1 MSGTEAQT
9 TEEKSK
15 DTFMPDHRIELV
27 PSPKWLRVFFGG
39 EVIADSR
46 RVILLREKGQLPVYY
61 FPQQDVRMDRLL
73 ASDLKP
79 YRPPKGVASH
89 WSVQVGERI
98 AENAAWG
105 YLAPEPV
112 CADLKGYIAF
122 DWNAM
127 DAWFEEDEEVFV
139 HARDPYKR
147 IDVIHSSRHVRV
159 VVAGETVA
167 ETRRP
172 ALLFETGLPTRYYI
186 PKMDVRMDLLV
197 PSETHT
203 GCAYKGRASYYS
215 VQVGETLV
223 EDIAWYYPFP
233 NPEVGK
239 IQNLVCFFNER
250 VDALFVDGELMP
262 KPKTP
267 WS

>member
-1 MSGTEAQT
+1 MSRTEAQT
-9 TEEKSK
+9 TQEKNK
-15 DTFMPDHRIELV
+15 EPFMPDHSVEFVR
-27 PSPKWLRVFFGG
+27 SPKWLRVFFGG
-39 EVIADSR
+39 ELIADSR
-46 RVILLREKGQLPVYY
+46 RAILLREGDQLPVYY
-61 FPQQDVRMDRLL
+61 VPPEDVRMDRLI
-73 ASDLKP
+73 ASELKP
-79 YRPPKGVASH
+79 HRPPKGVASY
-89 WSVQVGERI
+89 WSVQVRERI
-98 AENAAWG
+98 AENAAWS
-105 YLAPEPV
+105 YLDPEP
-112 CADLKGYIAF
+112 AYAELKGTIAF
-122 DWNAM
+122 DWDAM

-147 IDVIHSSRHVRV
+147 IDVIHSSRHLRV

-172 ALLFETGLPTRYYI
+172 VLLFETGLPTRYYI
-186 PKMDVRMDLLV
+186 PKIDVRVDLLV

-203 GCAYKGRASYYS
+203 GCAYKGTASYYS
-215 VQVGETLV
+215 VQVGDTLV
-223 EDIAWYYPFP
+223 ENIAWYYPFP

-250 VDALFVDGELMP
+250 VDALYVDGELMP